1 MRSPPRRR
9 SRAGSPRRA
18 VGTDP
23 PVPTKKT
30 DKSMWPSVPGEGLQS
45 FRALPHPG
53 PSRRPG
59 LPGLF
64 SLATFAAVQP
74 CALPCRSALRASLPF
89 SLARFPA
96 VRASQPFSPAR
107 FPALQ
112 PCALP
117 CSSALRASLLFSPAR
132 FPGPF
137 GPRARLLN
145 AGLRAPVQLGVLIG
159 RPRPETDSKAPP
171 TTPIPPTRS
180 PYPATSA
187 RNRLQACPENRVAA
201 GHGGIGGLLEGD
213 QLERNL
219 ALLDSSHAHR
229 AGRRPPAL

>member
-53 PSRRPG
+53 PSRRRG

-64 SLATFAAVQP
+64 SLATFPAVQP
-74 CALPCRSALRASLPF
+74 CALPSSSALRASLP
-89 SLARFPA
+89 
-96 VRASQPFSPAR
+96 
-107 FPALQ
+107 
-112 PCALP
+112 
-117 CSSALRASLLFSPAR
+117 FSPAR

-229 AGRRPPAL
+229 AGRRPPALGGAARIEDLKAAGIALVRGHVGVSEHDSVRRREPLS